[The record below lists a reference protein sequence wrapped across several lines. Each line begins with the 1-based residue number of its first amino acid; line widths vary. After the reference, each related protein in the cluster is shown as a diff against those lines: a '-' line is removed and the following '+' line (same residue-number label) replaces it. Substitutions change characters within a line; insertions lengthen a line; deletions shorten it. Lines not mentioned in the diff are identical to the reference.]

1 MDNKINFLHTH
12 RHKIKTWA
20 IYLFILG
27 LVVYLGTSMYSAY
40 FAFQG
45 GQCKEFFDTQTM
57 DNKKRICCNPDQY
70 NSKDNLCKIKCD
82 TLEVNPES
90 SYCQNLISSQEVSPL
105 AKQIQK
111 PTQIP
116 NEEPKCTSMV
126 ITSSNGT
133 TTLKPSNPIT
143 FQVTAKALDIKPK
156 YFFYE
161 FYSYQNNDLK
171 TLKPISFVK
180 GKTLLA
186 ASPAKI
192 SSDGTY
198 KDSITA
204 LHEDLFQEDLLNNNK
219 IPQNVLMAVS
229 IIDQNDKKF
238 LQPYSCFARFDIDKD
253 ASSCKSL
260 KVDNELLSDGEKIN
274 LSLQS
279 NLPKTYSYEFRFQN
293 LDSKE
298 LVSFNRSNGKNLPFS
313 VSKEANG
320 NSTTNIELGW
330 DDFYK
335 EDLNNKK
342 NYPQGI
348 KVLAYVKPTA
358 DSNIDNINPCTV
370 KFELDQDS
378 GVENCKELNISGG
391 TKNSD
396 GSIFLKPTQY
406 ITLEGVAKNK
416 NVEVFD
422 FGFFNLDNLIT
433 NKDKSGVK
441 NANAIYFTK
450 SDPFVIEKKTSKT
463 DTKSILVSYDDL
475 NKIDLATGSK
485 PKNIQARINFINSDD
500 RSSKLNKNCVANFK
514 LE

>member
-1 MDNKINFLHTH
+1 M
-12 RHKIKTWA
+12 
-20 IYLFILG
+20 
-27 LVVYLGTSMYSAY
+27 
-40 FAFQG
+40 
-45 GQCKEFFDTQTM
+45 
-57 DNKKRICCNPDQY
+57 
-70 NSKDNLCKIKCD
+70 
-82 TLEVNPES
+82 
-90 SYCQNLISSQEVSPL
+90 
-105 AKQIQK
+105 
-111 PTQIP
+111 
-116 NEEPKCTSMV
+116 
-126 ITSSNGT
+126 
-133 TTLKPSNPIT
+133 
-143 FQVTAKALDIKPK
+143 
-156 YFFYE
+156 
-161 FYSYQNNDLK
+161 
-171 TLKPISFVK
+171 
-180 GKTLLA
+180 
-186 ASPAKI
+186 
-192 SSDGTY
+192 
-198 KDSITA
+198 
-204 LHEDLFQEDLLNNNK
+204 
-219 IPQNVLMAVS
+219 
-229 IIDQNDKKF
+229 
-238 LQPYSCFARFDIDKD
+238 
-253 ASSCKSL
+253 
-260 KVDNELLSDGEKIN
+260 
-274 LSLQS
+274 
-279 NLPKTYSYEFRFQN
+279 
-293 LDSKE
+293 
-298 LVSFNRSNGKNLPFS
+298 
-313 VSKEANG
+313 
-320 NSTTNIELGW
+320 GW